1 MVDAFRGGNY
11 MKMGIKNKLL
21 VSFLS
26 IILALLIVM
35 GFTIFQLM
43 ALNSEYRTISDSL
56 ARKMEI
62 INQITLNI
70 NDLTMA
76 AQNYMITG
84 DKTEIEGMN
93 ETRLNFS
100 INIDEFISLTE
111 QVEGQE
117 LINQLVEN
125 EDTYYIAVAS
135 VVEKVARGEKD
146 YAIKIMEEQV
156 NPAKDEVMTT
166 LDELAEF
173 QKNMSESAINDL
185 SKVIR
190 GTQTAIIV
198 IGFIVLLGGVSIF
211 LYLSRDIT
219 TRLKFVTKVAKDIA
233 SGNLAAKKIEIKS
246 KDEIGQLSEAVNQM
260 AENLKTVIG
269 EVIQSAD
276 HVAAL
281 SEELMASS
289 NQTADAT
296 HQVVRTIEEVSVT
309 VEGQSEKTEEMNHT
323 LTTMIKGIERIAN
336 STSETSEN
344 VVQIVKKANEG
355 DESVQILAKQ
365 MDTIHQINAELQA
378 VMEQLEKRSK
388 EIGKIIDVIGEIA
401 DQTNLLALN
410 AAIESARAGEAGRG
424 FAVVSQEVRKLAEQS
439 RASAKNIEDII
450 ITIQKETIG
459 AAERAKQGILETNKG
474 ITLTKETSGVI
485 GEIRS
490 QLEEINAK
498 TQEISATSTEMYQ
511 GTDRIQAA
519 ISELAKWAKQSTTSV
534 TEISAASEEQL
545 ANMEE
550 ITTSAT
556 TLANM
561 AEKLNDVI
569 KKFKL

>member
-365 MDTIHQINAELQA
+365 MDTIHHINAELQA

>member
-1 MVDAFRGGNY
+1 

-35 GFTIFQLM
+35 GFTIFQLI

-233 SGNLAAKKIEIKS
+233 SGNLAAKKIEI
-246 KDEIGQLSEAVNQM
+246 
-260 AENLKTVIG
+260 
-269 EVIQSAD
+269 
-276 HVAAL
+276 
-281 SEELMASS
+281 
-289 NQTADAT
+289 
-296 HQVVRTIEEVSVT
+296 
-309 VEGQSEKTEEMNHT
+309 
-323 LTTMIKGIERIAN
+323 
-336 STSETSEN
+336 
-344 VVQIVKKANEG
+344 
-355 DESVQILAKQ
+355 
-365 MDTIHQINAELQA
+365 
-378 VMEQLEKRSK
+378 
-388 EIGKIIDVIGEIA
+388 
-401 DQTNLLALN
+401 
-410 AAIESARAGEAGRG
+410 
-424 FAVVSQEVRKLAEQS
+424 
-439 RASAKNIEDII
+439 
-450 ITIQKETIG
+450 
-459 AAERAKQGILETNKG
+459 
-474 ITLTKETSGVI
+474 
-485 GEIRS
+485 
-490 QLEEINAK
+490 
-498 TQEISATSTEMYQ
+498 
-511 GTDRIQAA
+511 
-519 ISELAKWAKQSTTSV
+519 
-534 TEISAASEEQL
+534 
-545 ANMEE
+545 
-550 ITTSAT
+550 
-556 TLANM
+556 
-561 AEKLNDVI
+561 
-569 KKFKL
+569 